1 MVDTV
6 ATQIIQDGGR
16 SAVVKTTVVIG
27 AGAGGNPPPP
37 QEVTLVDVSGLA
49 PDVATGRACTGATLQ
64 NVIFANVGVAVE
76 LQWKANANVLI
87 FDFPS
92 ITKSPHVG
100 TRCGCR
106 PEFHPPAFA
115 IVPRIVFQPQQSV
128 FHDQLTLME
137 LAPDYRPSHIEKR
150 PQHYV

>member
-76 LQWKANANVLI
+76 LQWKATANVLI
-87 FDFPS
+87 FDFPRNWTEQYDFS
-92 ITKSPHVG
+92 AFGIPNNAGAGRNGDIVAESQANAVTPLVEGDTYTFVLTVTKTYG
-100 TRCGCR
+100 
-106 PEFHPPAFA
+106 
-115 IVPRIVFQPQQSV
+115 
-128 FHDQLTLME
+128 
-137 LAPDYRPSHIEKR
+137 
-150 PQHYV
+150 